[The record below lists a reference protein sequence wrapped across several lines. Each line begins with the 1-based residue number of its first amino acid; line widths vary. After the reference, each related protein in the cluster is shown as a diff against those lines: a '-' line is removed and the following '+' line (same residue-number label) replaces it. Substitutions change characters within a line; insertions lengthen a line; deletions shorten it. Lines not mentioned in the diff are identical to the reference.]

1 MSRFCPLLLLL
12 VALCSCQ
19 GNEEPPL
26 EPIVVPDDPA
36 ARGVATGIRTVYAP
50 GLALEVFYPAA
61 EESVASAPADSID
74 LRDFI
79 SKEVSDL
86 LGPVDLATM
95 RVEARR
101 DAPFRTTGEELPV
114 LFFSHGLGAFRT
126 QSPDLCDHLAS
137 RGYVVVAVDH
147 PGRMLTDL
155 LPCLFSP
162 ALSGC
167 DLAGFGE
174 DNSPRQMR
182 DAIAWLDS
190 SVADEESFLF
200 GRVSPSV
207 RGIIGHSAGGGT
219 VGAMTDSDGFGAMLA
234 MAAGPI
240 MSSSSPSLYIS
251 GVCDGIVSDG
261 DVQEGWLASPDSD
274 LLRIH
279 GAGHLPFSD
288 ICDLDFEGL
297 AEEVLFPRDD
307 MNAFFLDQMV
317 SLGTDGCPGVQPSV
331 EDCGEEFGDH
341 EEAQR
346 IIRHYVTSYFDST
359 LREVGALDVLL
370 DTPDAEWVGRAK

>member
-1 MSRFCPLLLLL
+1 M
-12 VALCSCQ
+12 
-19 GNEEPPL
+19 EPPL

-61 EESVASAPADSID
+61 EDSVASAPADSID

-79 SKEVSDL
+79 STEVSDL
-86 LGPVDLATM
+86 LGPVELDTM

-126 QSPDLCDHLAS
+126 QSPNLCDHLAS

-147 PGRMLTDL
+147 PGRMITDL

-182 DAIAWLDS
+182 DAIAWLES
-190 SVADEESFLF
+190 SVTDDESFLF
-200 GRVSPSV
+200 GRVTPSV
-207 RGIIGHSAGGGT
+207 RGILGHSAGGGT
-219 VGAMTDSDGFGAMLA
+219 VGAMTDSDGFGALLA
-234 MAAGPI
+234 LAAGPT
-240 MSSSSPSLYIS
+240 MASSSPSLYIS
-251 GVCDGIVSDG
+251 GVCDGIVSDE
-261 DVQEGWLASPDSD
+261 DVQEGWLTSPNSD

-288 ICDLDFEGL
+288 LCELDFEGL
-297 AEEVLFPRDD
+297 AEEVLVPRDD
-307 MNAFFLDQMV
+307 MNAFFLDQMI

-331 EDCGEEFGDH
+331 ESCGEEFGDL

-346 IIRHYVTSYFDST
+346 IIRHYATTYFDST
-359 LREVGALDVLL
+359 LREAGELEVLS
-370 DTPDAEWVGRAK
+370 DTPDAEWVGQAEE